1 VETVSPDPWGY
12 FSALGQSVSAT
23 WSRLGRQSAGLV
35 DAAEQA
41 LTAVDV
47 PEGLD
52 ALTFLSWAASTSQLP
67 RQSAPNDVFGQP
79 PLILHREQDFFV
91 QALTWMDGTTS
102 IHQHGFAGA
111 FRVLQGSSLH
121 VEHAFS
127 PGERLADDRLLV
139 GALSM
144 QRAEVLRPGD
154 TRRIEPGD
162 VFIHA
167 LFHLEQPTITCVV
180 RNTSSGLPHP
190 QYSYRPP
197 GLAWDGL
204 WDDRTWSRRLQSLD
218 TVNRLDPDVG
228 RATAVDLVTHLPL
241 WEAFSLVDH
250 WALGHGW
257 DATTADLTDRLADR
271 AEALGEVLAPALEQD
286 SRVRRILFRRGMLKA
301 RHQRV
306 LLALLANL
314 PDEASIT
321 AVLHD
326 LFPGQTPDV
335 LLIDWVEELS
345 APALRGVSGLSLS
358 PDRLSAL
365 RATPVGGGA
374 GAVLAEIRDA
384 WGEPITVSRLFT

>member
-1 VETVSPDPWGY
+1 METESPNPSGY
-12 FSALGQSVSAT
+12 FSFLGQTVSET
-23 WSRLGRQSAGLV
+23 WSRFGRGSASLV

-52 ALTFLSWAASTSQLP
+52 ALAFLSWAAGAGQLP

-79 PLILHREQDFFV
+79 PLILHWEDDFFV
-91 QALTWMDGTTS
+91 QALTWMDGTTA

-121 VEHAFS
+121 VEHTFS
-127 PGERLADDRLLV
+127 AGERFSDDRLLV
-139 GALSM
+139 GELSM
-144 QRAEVLRPGD
+144 RRAEVLRPGD

-162 VFIHA
+162 GFIHA
-167 LFHLEQPTITCVV
+167 LFHLEQPTVTCVV
-180 RNTSSGLPHP
+180 RNTSCGLPNP

-204 WDDRTWSRRLQSLD
+204 WDDRTWSKRLQSLD
-218 TVNRLDPDVG
+218 TVNRLDPRAG
-228 RATAVDLVTHLPL
+228 RATALDLVTRLPL

-250 WALGHGW
+250 WALGHSW
-257 DATTADLTDRLADR
+257 DATTADLAARLAAR
-271 AEALGEVLAPALEQD
+271 EQSLGEVLAPALEQD

-314 PDEASIT
+314 ADEASIT

-326 LFPGQTPDV
+326 LFPGQTPGG
-335 LLIDWVEELS
+335 LLVDWVEELA
-345 APALRGVSGLSLS
+345 APGLRGVSGLSLS
-358 PDRLSAL
+358 SDRLSAL
-365 RATPVGGGA
+365 RAAPVDGLA
-374 GAVLAEIRDA
+374 GAVLAEIRA
-384 WGEPITVSRLFT
+384 EWGEPATATRLFA